1 MNNKKNLDYT
11 YQVVQYFF
19 LSLSIFVSIAVC
31 IISDYKKLWFLPHLN
46 VISIV
51 AALILLCLMVKD
63 KLNLLD
69 DITDLAKEN
78 HKKHINVLVFILIVF
93 IIPLIIFLFTCGYI
107 MINSRYNDI
116 IGILSLGIAL
126 SSDALSTS
134 FINIKVKKS
143 RKEYKQNF

>member
-1 MNNKKNLDYT
+1 
-11 YQVVQYFF
+11 
-19 LSLSIFVSIAVC
+19 
-31 IISDYKKLWFLPHLN
+31 
-46 VISIV
+46 
-51 AALILLCLMVKD
+51 
-63 KLNLLD
+63 
-69 DITDLAKEN
+69 
-78 HKKHINVLVFILIVF
+78 VF

-107 MINSRYNDI
+107 TINSRYNDI